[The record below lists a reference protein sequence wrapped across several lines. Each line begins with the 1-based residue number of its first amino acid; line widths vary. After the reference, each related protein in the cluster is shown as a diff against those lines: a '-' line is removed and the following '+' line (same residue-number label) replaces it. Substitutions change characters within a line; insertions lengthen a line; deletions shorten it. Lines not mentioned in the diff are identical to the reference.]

1 MTALY
6 KYVLSSSGLTTVAM
20 PPGARV
26 VAAQAQVTDDPAGWT
41 DIVVW
46 AEVDP
51 TAPSTETRAFRV
63 FGTGHGFDAENLT
76 YIDTVQIGSY
86 VYHVYEQA
94 APPLD

>member
-26 VAAQAQVTDDPAGWT
+26 VAAQAQVTDPAGWT